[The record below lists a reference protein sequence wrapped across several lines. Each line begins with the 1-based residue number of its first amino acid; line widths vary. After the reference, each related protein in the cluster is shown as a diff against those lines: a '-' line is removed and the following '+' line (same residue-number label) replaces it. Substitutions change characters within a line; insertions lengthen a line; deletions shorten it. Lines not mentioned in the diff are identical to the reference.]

1 MGGPVKIVK
10 IVALVVVVMVAGV
23 LAFAATRPDVFR
35 VQRSASIQAPPEKI
49 HAALSDFRGWEAWSP
64 WEKLDPAMK
73 RSYSGAASGKG
84 AVYAWDGNGNVGQ
97 GRLEITDTAPSRL
110 AMDLDFVKPFEAHNK
125 VEFLLAPKAGATEVT
140 WKMQGPV
147 PYVAKIVHVFVDM
160 DAMVGGQFETGLANL
175 KRLTEK

>member
-1 MGGPVKIVK
+1 MRILKFGALI
-10 IVALVVVVMVAGV
+10 LVVAIAGV
-23 LAFAATRPDVFR
+23 LALATTRPDVFR

-49 HAALSDFRGWEAWSP
+49 HAVLSDFRGWEAWSP

-84 AVYAWDGNGNVGQ
+84 AVYAWEGNGNVGQ
-97 GRLEITDTAPSRL
+97 GRMEITDAAPSRV

-125 VEFLLAPKAGATEVT
+125 VEFLLTPKGGATEVT
-140 WKMQGPV
+140 WSMRGGV
-147 PYVAKIVHVFVDM
+147 PYLAKIVHLFIDM

-175 KRLTEK
+175 KRLSEK